1 MHPCSFPSSSS
12 WLRRSRGPW
21 LRALVLVVVLATPG
35 AFAQEPPPAAPP
47 RQLSFENTPWKGD
60 FAQMLQRRS
69 IRVLIPYS
77 RTLFFNDN
85 GRERGIT
92 AENVRDFERYL
103 NQKYAKQL
111 GKRPLTV
118 FLIPTTRD
126 QLFRQLNAGLGD
138 IAAGN
143 VTVTE
148 GRLKLVDFV
157 TPKDGPPL
165 QELLATGPKAPQI
178 QTLDDLAGKTVHVRP
193 ATSYAES
200 LAALNARLR
209 AAGKAPVQIAPLPDA
224 LEDEDK
230 LEMLN
235 AGLLDFVVVD
245 DWKGRMWAQVLP
257 HITVRA
263 DLVVRAQGFTGWA
276 IRKGSP
282 QLQAAIRDFYGNYD
296 QKQGGLAA
304 RLAQYHKGVK
314 QIATNSGAAW
324 ARFQHTIALFEKY
337 GRQYG
342 FDPLLL
348 AAQGYQE
355 SQLRQEARSRGG
367 AIGVMQLLPATGR
380 ALQVGDIRGLEP
392 NIHAGAKYLD
402 QLLTRS
408 FPDGQFS
415 AQNRALF
422 AFAAYN
428 TGPANLAKMRT
439 AARARGLD
447 PDQWFNHV
455 EVVTATKIGIEP
467 TTYVR
472 NIYKYYVAYKLMQ
485 DAQAAQRQ
493 ARAQVVPVAK

>member
-1 MHPCSFPSSSS
+1 
-12 WLRRSRGPW
+12 
-21 LRALVLVVVLATPG
+21 
-35 AFAQEPPPAAPP
+35 
-47 RQLSFENTPWKGD
+47 
-60 FAQMLQRRS
+60 
-69 IRVLIPYS
+69 
-77 RTLFFNDN
+77 
-85 GRERGIT
+85 
-92 AENVRDFERYL
+92 
-103 NQKYAKQL
+103 
-111 GKRPLTV
+111 
-118 FLIPTTRD
+118 
-126 QLFRQLNAGLGD
+126 
-138 IAAGN
+138 
-143 VTVTE
+143 
-148 GRLKLVDFV
+148 
-157 TPKDGPPL
+157 
-165 QELLATGPKAPQI
+165 
-178 QTLDDLAGKTVHVRP
+178 
-193 ATSYAES
+193 
-200 LAALNARLR
+200 
-209 AAGKAPVQIAPLPDA
+209 
-224 LEDEDK
+224 
-230 LEMLN
+230 
-235 AGLLDFVVVD
+235 
-245 DWKGRMWAQVLP
+245 WKGRMWAQVLP

-296 QKQGGLAA
+296 QKQGGLAS

-314 QIATNSGAAW
+314 QIANNSGAAW
-324 ARFQHTIALFEKY
+324 ARFQHPIALFEKY
-337 GRQYG
+337 GRRYG

-380 ALQVGDIRGLEP
+380 ALQVGDIRVLEP

-402 QLLTRS
+402 ELLTRS
-408 FPDGQFS
+408 VPDVQFS

-455 EVVTATKIGIEP
+455 EVVAAAKIGIEP

-485 DAQAAQRQ
+485 DAQAAQHQ
-493 ARAQVVPVAK
+493 ARAQAHHATAEPPTRHATEGHHSPAVKTDRRSQKLRAMMALPCCAPWLIGGAHSCNHAGVKGATPPWEAPDHRPAGPDCAPGALHC